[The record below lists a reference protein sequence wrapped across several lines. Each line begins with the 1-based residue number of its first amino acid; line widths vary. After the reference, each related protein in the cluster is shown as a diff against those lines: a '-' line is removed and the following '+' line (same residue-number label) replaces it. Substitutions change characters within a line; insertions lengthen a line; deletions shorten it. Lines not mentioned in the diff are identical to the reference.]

1 MVRISEEKK
10 NRIKSSI
17 LAHLYECFP
26 KALFTSEISKLEARD
41 EEFTKSLLKELW
53 HKNLVVAIKKN
64 PKGITFSKRIKW
76 RISNKAY
83 SAYKQHQ

>member
-1 MVRISEEKK
+1 MKISKEKKDRISEQ
-10 NRIKSSI
+10 I
-17 LAHLYECFP
+17 LGI
-26 KALFTSEISKLEARD
+26 LFTSFPDSLFTAQVARIIARD

-64 PKGITFSKRIKW
+64 PKGIIFSKRIRW